1 MARSSE
7 MNGQPWNKTREMAM
21 PPLLKI
27 VLTESADLLVRT
39 IKVTIVVT
47 ALTLTL
53 ILIGWFFSSS
63 LPQQALMMLNGR

>member
-1 MARSSE
+1 
-7 MNGQPWNKTREMAM
+7 M

-39 IKVTIVVT
+39 IKVTIMVT